1 MRAPPFQ
8 DTWNVTLGGSAQDL
22 RGEKISARGVRPAW
36 ALCTV
41 RSTYPQNDQGA
52 HLSQKCEERERCAN
66 LIGTGKKKPR
76 QCRGFSA
83 AGDD

>member
-22 RGEKISARGVRPAW
+22 RGEKISARGCD
-36 ALCTV
+36 LTD
-41 RSTYPQNDQGA
+41 RSSKRLPQTA
-52 HLSQKCEERERCAN
+52 
-66 LIGTGKKKPR
+66 GKKKPR